1 MKQALLEHVH
11 DIKALLTR
19 LKGLYLEL
27 NILFATFPSFSLDF
41 DIVWPRIVFQ
51 LNSFDIDLT
60 KLETLIKDLLIEFN
74 TFFNTLKESFTAA
87 LNKLKGMLQLLLN
100 IQWKLGG
107 GLFDLGGWL
116 MKLKIF
122 IGFAQCFAY
131 FPVTFDIPWPQ
142 NLLAFMKAMEFT
154 AFDLYAVFG
163 DVSCRMQTGFLQKY
177 VYHMAL
183 FPAILSIIAGMYLIA
198 RFLRGITQYCR
209 CTKYTSESLKTQ
221 VFTLLSLVSF
231 ALYTGISTR
240 IFRLFKC
247 RKIQGAW
254 YLTADYTV
262 TCQEGEWN
270 GYAASGALFIIL
282 YVVGIP
288 GVQLYLLY
296 RNRDILHV
304 REGMTHEEKQE
315 QHVVEKEYGSIYA
328 NYTTEC
334 YYYDIID
341 LFRRLLLT
349 GGLIM
354 MGEESVAQVFLGIII
369 CAFWMSL
376 LIHKKPYKAGWDN
389 IIAVILA
396 AHLLLTLVSGMA
408 LKLYDATPGQ
418 DEYQKAGFGAVLIT
432 VSVLCVALGLGSIV
446 VSTPC
451 LRERVMKCLKRGQRK
466 ERVHA
471 EKVAVV
477 VDGGIEMTHRK
488 EI

>member
-1 MKQALLEHVH
+1 
-11 DIKALLTR
+11 
-19 LKGLYLEL
+19 
-27 NILFATFPSFSLDF
+27 
-41 DIVWPRIVFQ
+41 
-51 LNSFDIDLT
+51 
-60 KLETLIKDLLIEFN
+60 
-74 TFFNTLKESFTAA
+74 
-87 LNKLKGMLQLLLN
+87 
-100 IQWKLGG
+100 
-107 GLFDLGGWL
+107 
-116 MKLKIF
+116 
-122 IGFAQCFAY
+122 
-131 FPVTFDIPWPQ
+131 
-142 NLLAFMKAMEFT
+142 
-154 AFDLYAVFG
+154 
-163 DVSCRMQTGFLQKY
+163 
-177 VYHMAL
+177 MAL
-183 FPAILSIIAGMYLIA
+183 FPSILSIIAGMYLIA
-198 RFLRGITQYCR
+198 RFLRGITQCCR
-209 CTKYTSESLKTQ
+209 CAKYTNESLKTQ

-247 RKIQGAW
+247 RKIQDAW

-270 GYAASGALFIIL
+270 GYAASGVVFILL

-296 RNRDILHV
+296 RNRHILHV
-304 REGMTHEEKQE
+304 REGMTHEEKQQ
-315 QHVVEKEYGSIYA
+315 QHIVEKEYGSIYA

-334 YYYDIID
+334 YYYDILD

-389 IIAVILA
+389 VIAVILA

-432 VSVLCVALGLGSIV
+432 VSVLCVVLGLGSIV

-451 LRERVMKCLKRGQRK
+451 LRESVMKCLKRGQRK
-466 ERVHA
+466 KGVHP
-471 EKVAVV
+471 EKVKVV
-477 VDGGIEMTHRK
+477 VENGGVETTRK
-488 EI
+488 VEI